1 MLAGVES
8 TANQK
13 VGKSDQKGHVIGMFM
28 KATIARPGIAKDLL
42 DITKW
47 VFYHR

>member
-28 KATIARPGIAKDLL
+28 KATIARPDIAKDLL